1 MRTLVLGMG
10 NPYVA
15 DDSVGL
21 RLAGELHG
29 RLGGLAG
36 VDWATDCAAGGLDLL
51 DLLAGHHR
59 LLVFDA
65 IRTRGGRAGDWY
77 RLDAADLRE
86 TRHLG
91 SIHDANFATALELGR
106 ALGMDLP
113 RDEDIHIFAVE
124 ILDNECFAERLS
136 PPLQAAWPVFS
147 REILDEAALLLEAD
161 PPCPA
166 AGPPGKG
173 PGPHA

>member
-1 MRTLVLGMG
+1 VGTLVLGMG

-21 RLAGELHG
+21 RLAGEVRG
-29 RLGGLAG
+29 RLGGLPG
-36 VDWATDCAAGGLDLL
+36 VEWATDCAAGGLDLL
-51 DLLAGHHR
+51 ELLAGHRR

-65 IRTRGGRAGDWY
+65 IRTRGGRPGDWY
-77 RLDAADLRE
+77 RLTAKDLRE

-113 RDEDIHIFAVE
+113 RDEEIHIFAVE
-124 ILDNECFAERLS
+124 IHDNERFTECLS
-136 PPLQAAWPVFS
+136 PPLQAAWPVLC
-147 REILDEAALLLEAD
+147 REILEEAASLLQQGSED
-161 PPCPA
+161 P
-166 AGPPGKG
+166 
-173 PGPHA
+173 